1 MSVRHRDRNVSWL
14 MENSEEY
21 QFQNM
26 DRKKNHKLYVT
37 THISLHNKDTIK
49 EIYINKINEDVL
61 LTAFLTKPINI

>member
-21 QFQNM
+21 QSQNL

-37 THISLHNKDTIK
+37 THISLCNKDMIK
-49 EIYINKINEDVL
+49 EIFINKINEDVL
-61 LTAFLTKPINI
+61 LSEFLTKPINI